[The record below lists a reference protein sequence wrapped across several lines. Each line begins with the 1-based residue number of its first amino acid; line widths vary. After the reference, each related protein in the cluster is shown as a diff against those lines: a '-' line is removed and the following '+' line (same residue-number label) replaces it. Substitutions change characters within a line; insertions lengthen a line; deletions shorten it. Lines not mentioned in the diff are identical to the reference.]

1 MTFPTNEFNQ
11 QLIET
16 FRGNNGVMPN
26 GSPVLLLTTKGA
38 RTQQQ
43 RVNPLVYTRDGDRYV
58 IIASKGGYP
67 SNPDWYHNLVA
78 NPEVTVEV
86 DGLRFLAQAVV
97 VDGDERTRLYDAQ
110 AAVMP
115 NFAEYQTRTT
125 RNIPVVVLQPIGN
138 PHRGSGPA

>member
-1 MTFPTNEFNQ
+1 MTFPTNEYNQ
-11 QLIET
+11 QLIDN
-16 FRGNNGVMPN
+16 FRAHNGVMPN
-26 GSPVLLLTTKGA
+26 RSPLLLLTTRGA
-38 RTQQQ
+38 KTQQM

-86 DGLRFLAQAVV
+86 DGLKFLAHAIVV
-97 VDGDERTRLYDAQ
+97 HGDERKRLFDAQ

-125 RNIPVVVLQPIGN
+125 RTIPVVVLEPFGET
-138 PHRGSGPA
+138 HRVSGSE